1 MALDLNDI
9 QEQFSNLDPENI
21 GNWPIL
27 VRGVIVFAIALTVLG
42 AVYYFDTQHQLTD
55 RERLIQKEVT
65 LKSTFETKQ
74 AKAASLDAYK
84 EQMKEMEESFGTM
97 LRQLPSRT
105 EVADLLVDIT
115 QTGLANGLEF
125 DLFQPKDEIK
135 KEFYAELPI
144 TIKVRGNYHQL
155 GGFVSGIAALP
166 RIVTIHDIMIKG
178 SKDPKGPKGAVG
190 SDFTLSMDAVA
201 KTYRYLDDEE
211 IAADKAATKKK
222 RR

>member
-1 MALDLNDI
+1 MALDLNEL

-27 VRGVIVFAIALTVLG
+27 VRVIIIVAIAVAVLG
-42 AVYYFDTQHQLTD
+42 GVYYFDTQHQLGELD
-55 RERLIQKEVT
+55 RSQKKEVT

-97 LRQLPSRT
+97 LRQLPSKT

-125 DLFQPKDEIK
+125 DLFQPKAETK

-144 TIKVRGNYHQL
+144 SIKVRGNYHEL

-166 RIVTIHDIMIKG
+166 RIVTIHDMKIQVA
-178 SKDPKGPKGAVG
+178 KGAAEGETV
-190 SDFTLSMDAVA
+190 LNMDAVA
-201 KTYRYLDDEE
+201 KTYRYLDEE
-211 IAADKAATKKK
+211 ELAAGNVNKRK
-222 RR
+222 RRR

>member
-9 QEQFSNLDPENI
+9 QEQFSNLDPDNI

-27 VRGVIVFAIALTVLG
+27 VRGVIVVVIALVVLG
-42 AVYYFDTQHQLTD
+42 AVYYFDTQHQLSD
-55 RERLIQKEVT
+55 RERLKQKEVS
-65 LKSTFETKQ
+65 LKSTFEAKQ

-97 LRQLPSRT
+97 LRQLPSKT

-125 DLFQPKDEIK
+125 DLFQPNAEIK

-144 TIKVRGNYHQL
+144 EINVRGNYHQL
-155 GGFVSGIAALP
+155 GGFASGIAALP
-166 RIVTIHDIMIKG
+166 RIVTIHDIKIKG
-178 SKDPKGPKGAVG
+178 AKSSAG
-190 SDFTLSMDAVA
+190 SEPALTMEAVA

-211 IAADKAATKKK
+211 IAAAGKKAPKK
-222 RR
+222 RRR